1 MPTINQLLK
10 ISRTKQTKKSK
21 AIALRNCPQKKGVCL
36 KVFTMNP
43 KKPNSAERKVAKV
56 QLSTGKFVIGH
67 IPGEGHVLQEHSL
80 VLVRGGRAK
89 DLPGVNYRFVRGLF
103 DLNGVN
109 QRKKGRSKYGSKK
122 K

>member
-10 ISRTKQTKKSK
+10 ISRTKQKKKSK
-21 AIALRNCPQKKGVCL
+21 SIALKNCPQKKGVCL
-36 KVFTMNP
+36 KVFTINP

-56 QLSTGKFVIGH
+56 QLSTGKFVTGH
-67 IPGEGHVLQEHSL
+67 IPGEGHILQEHSL

-89 DLPGVNYRFVRGLF
+89 DLPGVNYRFVRGLL